1 MLTLLTGS
9 QQKLSKDAVNNIV
22 AVSNFASR
30 MITLFYTKA
39 KDIEEERTFDEKRMY
54 G

>member
-9 QQKLSKDAVNNIV
+9 QQKLLKDVMSSIV

-39 KDIEEERTFDEKRMY
+39 KDKEEETSFNEKK
-54 G
+54 

>member
-1 MLTLLTGS
+1 L
-9 QQKLSKDAVNNIV
+9 KDVVNNIV

-30 MITLFYTKA
+30 IVTLFYAKA
-39 KDIEEERTFDEKRMY
+39 KDKEDERTFHEKRMY

>member
-1 MLTLLTGS
+1 L
-9 QQKLSKDAVNNIV
+9 KDVVNNIV
-22 AVSNFASR
+22 AVSNFGSR

-39 KDIEEERTFDEKRMY
+39 KDKEEERTFDEKRMY